1 MNKTKRKKR
10 KMENKKAK
18 RVDAAGEADTE
29 KDVIA
34 LEAEAV
40 EVVAVEA
47 EEVVAVVDAEKVVEA
62 VEATTTTMEAEA
74 AGETS
79 MVEAEASMVPTIINS
94 NITSLTF
101 NNRSRPTSPYPAQWQ
116 QTMETIKPSIRMVVA
131 TPMVG
136 HGDSSPSNNGRDRPS
151 LVQGTPLENLVHRTE
166 QGTTTATL
174 TPMATTV

>member
-10 KMENKKAK
+10 KMENTKAK

-34 LEAEAV
+34 LEAEEAV
-40 EVVAVEA
+40 EVVAVAAAA
-47 EEVVAVVDAEKVVEA
+47 EEVVEA
-62 VEATTTTMEAEA
+62 VEATTTMEAEA
-74 AGETS
+74 AEDIS
-79 MVEAEASMVPTIINS
+79 MEVDAVLMVTLINS

-101 NNRSRPTSPYPAQWQ
+101 NNSNRHRPLSLCPAQWEQ
-116 QTMETIKPSIRMVVA
+116 PTEPTRPSITTA
-131 TPMVG
+131 AQTAMVG
-136 HGDSSPSNNGRDRPS
+136 HGDSSPSNNVRDRPC
-151 LVQGTPLENLVHRTE
+151 LVQGIPLENLVHRTE